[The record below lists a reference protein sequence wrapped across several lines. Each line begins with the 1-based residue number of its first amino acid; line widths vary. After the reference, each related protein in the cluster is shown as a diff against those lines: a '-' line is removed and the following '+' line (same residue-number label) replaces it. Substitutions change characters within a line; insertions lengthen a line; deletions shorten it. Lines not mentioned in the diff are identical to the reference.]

1 MQAPHKILMLD
12 SDVTAGTAIHEY
24 LLKRKFIHEFR
35 LVSGKNE
42 FIKALQNFKPDI
54 VLADNTGRSFNTFK
68 ALEFIKTNKLAVP
81 LIMITENISEK
92 IAVDI
97 MRSGAADFI
106 LKDRL
111 VRLPSAIETALKKNK
126 AEREIKDYKYAL
138 DQSSI
143 VCVTNKEGI
152 VTHVNEN
159 FCRITRYSVEEVLDH
174 NLSIINSDYHE
185 ASFLDN
191 LQHVIRQGKIWTG
204 EIKNKAKDG
213 SLFWVDATIVPFLD
227 RNSNPYQYLSI
238 YSDITKRKTAEK
250 TLKKLKTEAV
260 NQEIQEQKSIARAI
274 VIAQEEERN
283 RIGQELHDNINQIL
297 AGTKMYLSIAGKKNE
312 QLKEIIKYPMEL
324 IDSSINEIRILG
336 SRLVTPLENI
346 DLKFMIENMRQQ
358 IMSTSDLKISFEYK
372 LAKKIQDD
380 ELKVSIYRILQ
391 EQMTNIIKHAKAT
404 TVNIHVSGKNGNI
417 IIVTKDDGEGFE
429 LGSKRMGIG
438 ISNMINRIKLYNG
451 DVEIK
456 TELNKGCKIEIRI
469 PYSAIK
475 KQ

>member
-1 MQAPHKILMLD
+1 MPTTLKILMLD
-12 SDVTAGTAIHEY
+12 SDEAAATVIHEY
-24 LLKRKFIHEFR
+24 LLKRECIHVFR
-35 LVSGKNE
+35 LVSGKNG
-42 FIKALQNFKPDI
+42 FIKELQNFKPDI
-54 VLADNTGRSFNTFK
+54 VLTDNKGHCFNSFK

-81 LIMITENISEK
+81 LIMVTENISEK
-92 IAVDI
+92 VAVDI
-97 MRSGAADFI
+97 IRFGAADFI

-111 VRLPSAIETALKKNK
+111 VRLPSAIETAIKKSRVDK
-126 AEREIKDYKYAL
+126 EIKDYKYAL
-138 DQSSI
+138 DQASI
-143 VCVTNKEGI
+143 VCITNEKGI

-159 FCRITRYSVEEVLDH
+159 FCKVTKYSADEVLDQ
-174 NLSIINSDYHE
+174 NLTIIESGDHD
-185 ASFLDN
+185 ASFMN
-191 LQHVIRQGKIWTG
+191 NFNKVIQQGNIWTG

-213 SLFWVDATIVPFLD
+213 SLFWVDATVVPFLD
-227 RNSNPYQYLSI
+227 KSGKPYQYLSM
-238 YSDITKRKTAEK
+238 YSDITKRKKGEK
-250 TLKKLKTEAV
+250 SLIKLKTKAI
-260 NQEIQEQKSIARAI
+260 NQEIQEQKSISMAI
-274 VIAQEEERN
+274 VTAQEQERN

-297 AGTKMYLSIAGKKNE
+297 AGTKMYLSIAGRKNE
-312 QLKEIIKYPMEL
+312 ELKEIIKYPMEL

-336 SRLVTPLENI
+336 SKLVTPLENI
-346 DLKFMIENMRQQ
+346 DLKFMIENLRQQ
-358 IMSTSDLKISFEYK
+358 IMSTSNLKIYFEYK
-372 LAKKIQDD
+372 LVKKIED
-380 ELKVSIYRILQ
+380 EALKVNIYRILQ